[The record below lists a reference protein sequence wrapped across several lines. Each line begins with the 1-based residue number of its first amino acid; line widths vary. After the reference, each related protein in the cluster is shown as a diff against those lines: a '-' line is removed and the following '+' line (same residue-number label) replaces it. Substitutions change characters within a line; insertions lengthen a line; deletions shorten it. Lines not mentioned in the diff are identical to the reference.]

1 MHAVSFKLPDARTV
15 VTTFQWEMTDP
26 VKMGMVEEIFCI
38 RSVHSLAFARFSQ
51 ASLGD
56 WSEVRACCVPPLAI
70 KHHIHMT
77 TDEMQQRQSW
87 KKQVS
92 GFRLFL
98 VHLVLALTNS
108 LGAGFWSC
116 RRFRIWFFSISVLQV
131 LTGRSSRPF
140 RSVFFFTQEVV
151 QHLTNL
157 WYQSGKFFRACGR
170 LVWSQV
176 TLA

>member
-70 KHHIHMT
+70 KHHIHMA

-116 RRFRIWFFSISVLQV
+116 RRFRIWFFLNFCLTGPYRSIITSFSISIFLY
-131 LTGRSSRPF
+131 TRGSATF
-140 RSVFFFTQEVV
+140 D
-151 QHLTNL
+151 
-157 WYQSGKFFRACGR
+157 
-170 LVWSQV
+170 
-176 TLA
+176 